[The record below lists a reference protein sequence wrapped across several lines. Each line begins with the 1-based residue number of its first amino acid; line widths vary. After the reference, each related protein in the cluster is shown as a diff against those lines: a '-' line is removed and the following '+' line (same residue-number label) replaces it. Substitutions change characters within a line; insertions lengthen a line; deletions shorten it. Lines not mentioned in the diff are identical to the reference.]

1 MTNEVFLLLCL
12 KIQSLPISPKMETFV
27 STTPKFGIL
36 FTDVTR
42 STKSYPFWH
51 FLLQDRLH
59 ASQSLW
65 NTSMPI
71 QPGHETCSVIKRV
84 SGLLHSVSS
93 SRALCAG
100 RPSFLSNV
108 VQRLQ
113 SFSSG
118 ICWLS

>member
-1 MTNEVFLLLCL
+1 MINEVSLLLCL
-12 KIQSLPISPKMETFV
+12 KIQSLPISPKMGTFI

-36 FTDVTR
+36 STDATR
-42 STKSYPFWH
+42 STKSYPSLH
-51 FLLQDRLH
+51 FSLQDRLH

-84 SGLLHSVSS
+84 SGLLHCVSS
-93 SRALCAG
+93 SRTLFAG

-113 SFSSG
+113 SSS
-118 ICWLS
+118 S